1 MFLPWLVSLSCYYQ
15 SIITIIKKVTTKMN
29 KHFDHDNHNCHTTFA
44 PYEKVIPKFFCIH
57 YANFISLNQP
67 SSLLH
72 QQKQHEKGSFIQD
85 VQTSISNLT
94 NIPFLFP
101 YSFMHRKNNH
111 CNIKVCHLYY
121 YAMFLS
127 WHQLITDFTPYVKEK
142 HERYIF
148 IQNMQT

>member
-1 MFLPWLVSLSCYYQ
+1 
-15 SIITIIKKVTTKMN
+15 MN

-101 YSFMHRKNNH
+101 YSFMHRKKQPLQHKSMSFVLLCHVPIMAPTNH
-111 CNIKVCHLYY
+111 
-121 YAMFLS
+121 
-127 WHQLITDFTPYVKEK
+127 
-142 HERYIF
+142 
-148 IQNMQT
+148 